1 MKVLQDDKIVEDF
14 SFPVTEAL
22 NFSVLVWI
30 IWGFVEAFFWERVL
44 PFAAPAAEKLDPWI
58 YIASF
63 FVYIS
68 IAIVVGLAAYMMVR
82 LTLFSSGK
90 SESTAL
96 FRGATLASILGFFFL
111 FVLGYHLPSS
121 VWQSAL
127 PQSIQYV
134 IIGGSIAFA
143 CAGTVYLFRKGSQVG
158 FRLRRSGATM
168 LSVLV
173 LSAVFSFVRF
183 PLFSEGA
190 GPDHAEGLR
199 QAMTKLT
206 AYHYVSALLPED
218 QASNRK

>member
-1 MKVLQDDKIVEDF
+1 MKVLQDDKVVEDF
-14 SFPVTEAL
+14 TFPVIEAL

-30 IWGFVEAFFWERVL
+30 VWGFAEAFFWEHVL
-44 PFAAPAAEKLDPWI
+44 PFAVPTAEKLDPWI

-68 IAIVVGLAAYMMVR
+68 IAIVLGLAAYMMVS

-96 FRGATLASILGFFFL
+96 FRGATMASILGFFFL
-111 FVLGYHLPSS
+111 LVLGYHLPSS
-121 VWQSAL
+121 VWQSTF
-127 PQSIQYV
+127 SRRIQYA
-134 IIGGSIAFA
+134 IIGGSIVFA
-143 CAGTVYLFRKGSQVG
+143 MAGTVYLFRKASQVG
-158 FRLRRSGATM
+158 FRLRRSGAM
-168 LSVLV
+168 MFSILA

-183 PLFSEGA
+183 PLFSDGA
-190 GPDHAEGLR
+190 RPDHAKGLR

-218 QASNRK
+218 QASDRK